1 MTTMSDRC
9 RSGDPGKSPGR
20 PLGLRGQRKQRTRA
34 AIREAALRL
43 FESQGYAQTTVEQ
56 IAREAGV
63 SHTTF
68 FRYFVSKEQMV
79 IADDLDD
86 LREETLAAIPPGLG
100 RFDLLRE
107 LIRAYYRLAMAD
119 PWASSS
125 VRARLIT
132 SEPTLRVANQIEA
145 DAAISQAT
153 EFFARY
159 LGVEAD
165 DRRLQVFVAAAGGVM
180 FHIACGVPDMSDD
193 GVLDHLLD
201 AVDLLEAGLPI

>member
-1 MTTMSDRC
+1 MSDRC

-34 AIREAALRL
+34 AIRDAALRL
-43 FESQGYAQTTVEQ
+43 FADQGYAHTTVEQ

-86 LREETLAAIPPGLG
+86 LREETLASIPRGLG
-100 RFDLLRE
+100 RFDLLRA
-107 LIRAYYRLAMAD
+107 LIRAYFSLAMDD
-119 PWASSS
+119 PWASSQA
-125 VRARLIT
+125 RARLIM

-145 DAAISQAT
+145 DAAISHAT

-159 LGVEAD
+159 LGVAAD

-180 FHIACGVPDMSDD
+180 FHIACGVPDVAID
-193 GVLDHLLD
+193 GMLDRLLE
-201 AVDLLEAGLPI
+201 AVDLLEQGLPV